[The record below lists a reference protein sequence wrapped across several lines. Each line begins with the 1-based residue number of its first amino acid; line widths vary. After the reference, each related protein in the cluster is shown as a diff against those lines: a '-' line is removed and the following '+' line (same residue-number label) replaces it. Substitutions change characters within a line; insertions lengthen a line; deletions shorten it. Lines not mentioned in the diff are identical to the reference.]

1 MRITYIHQHFK
12 LPTEGGGSRPY
23 EFARRMVLDG
33 HTVTMLCGGE
43 EALDLEF
50 EGIRIKRLAVPYRN
64 AMTTPE
70 RIRSFLL
77 FMVKSSFLAVR
88 LKTDVIY
95 ASSTPLTVAIPG
107 VIGKFV
113 QRVPLIFEVRDLWPL
128 VPIELG
134 YLRNR
139 AVIWAAQA
147 LEKVAYK
154 SADEIVALSP
164 GMKDGILKVAPGKEV
179 TIIPNACDFD
189 FFTQTP
195 EEKQAFRAS
204 QGWAPDETIVVY
216 AGGFGPTYRLD
227 WAVQLAATVKE
238 DAIRFVLIGDG
249 TDTAKLRS
257 LAKERGLEPDSI
269 LPGLKSKTEAAQ
281 YIQAGD
287 IILSS
292 LREDPCLEV
301 NSLNKVFDGLAAGQ
315 PIIVNHEGW
324 LKEAIVKADAG
335 WKLDRRID
343 KAAEQ
348 LTAIVKDPRVLKQ
361 AGEKGFQLGKSQFDR
376 EMLYKKLINL
386 LQEITV
392 NKL

>member
-50 EGIRIKRLAVPYRN
+50 EGIKVKRLAVPYRN
-64 AMTTPE
+64 AMSTPE

-77 FMVKSSFLAVR
+77 FMVKSGFLAAQT
-88 LKTDVIY
+88 KTDVIY

-107 VIGKFV
+107 IVGKLI
-113 QRVPLIFEVRDLWPL
+113 QRVPLIFEVRDLWPS
-128 VPIELG
+128 VPIKLG

-139 AVIWAAQA
+139 TAIWAAQA
-147 LEKVAYK
+147 LEKMAYK
-154 SADEIVALSP
+154 RADRVVALSP
-164 GMKDGILKVAPGKEV
+164 GMKDGVLEVVPGKEV
-179 TIIPNACDFD
+179 TIIPNACDFE
-189 FFTQTP
+189 FFNQSP
-195 EEKQAFRAS
+195 EEKQAFRSS
-204 QGWAPDETIVVY
+204 QGWTADETVVVY

-227 WAVQLAATVKE
+227 WAVQLAAAVKGKGV
-238 DAIRFVLIGDG
+238 RFVLIGDG
-249 TDTAKLRS
+249 KDTSKLRS
-257 LAKERGLEPDSI
+257 LAEELGLEPDSI
-269 LPGLKSKTEAAQ
+269 LPGMKSKTEAAQ

-324 LKEAIVKADAG
+324 LKEAIVRANAG
-335 WKLDRRID
+335 WKLDRRIE

-348 LTAIVKDPRVLKQ
+348 LISIAGDPDALKK
-361 AGEKGFQLGKSQFDR
+361 AGEKGFELGKSQFDR
-376 EMLYKKLINL
+376 EILYKKLINL
-386 LQEITV
+386 IQEVTTS
-392 NKL
+392 K